1 MTTPESDIDPKV
13 LALPDE
19 GKREYIWYSEVYKK
33 ITALCMDNVEAIK
46 KIKKQDPIH
55 ANLCDMAIASLLE
68 EASRNVD
75 EWNVRRQRILEK
87 WMGKP

>member
-1 MTTPESDIDPKV
+1 
-13 LALPDE
+13 
-19 GKREYIWYSEVYKK
+19 
-33 ITALCMDNVEAIK
+33 MDNVEAIK
-46 KIKKQDPIH
+46 KIKKQNPIH